1 MKAKIQQG
9 EDTSYRKKIEK
20 HFNELEQCLKEQK
33 EHVPHQV
40 VIRLVRGTYLAHL
53 NY

>member
-1 MKAKIQQG
+1 MKAKIQQQG
-9 EDTSYRKKIEK
+9 EDTRKKIEK

-40 VIRLVRGTYLAHL
+40 MIRLVRGTYLAHL